1 MKRVLLIENSSLDF
15 YSARIPLANFLME
28 KGWDVY
34 ALVPNDEH
42 VKKIQDLG
50 IQVIVKDLNRKN
62 KGISQ
67 LYRLIKTYQRII
79 KKYKI
84 DIVHSFRFQPNLVN
98 VLANFFNRRKVI
110 IHITGLG
117 IAFSNTS
124 PKYLILKLISHLIF
138 QVKLFSAN
146 RIIVQNSS
154 DAKDMWF
161 YRFWKKKIHIIPG
174 SGINISLFDKKL
186 YDKEKLREYFKINP
200 NEIVFICIT
209 RLIWEKGINEMIG
222 AFEAIGKSN
231 SRIKLKI
238 VGWTDEDNPRHV
250 AKNFIEKF
258 ANHSTISFLGK
269 RNDVKRLLAVAD
281 VFIYPSYYREGIPR
295 GILEALSMSL
305 PIITTNT
312 PGCNL
317 TVKPE
322 INGYL
327 IPARSIESI
336 IDAVEKITSADNLI
350 EMGVNSRLLAQ
361 KEFADQIIFNNIEEL
376 YNQ

>member
-15 YSARIPLANFLME
+15 YSARIPLANFLIE
-28 KGWDVY
+28 KGWDVH

-50 IQVIVKDLNRKN
+50 IQVIVKELNRKN
-62 KGISQ
+62 KGVFQ

-79 KKYKI
+79 KEYDI
-84 DIVHSFRFQPNLVN
+84 DLIHSFRFQPNLVN

-117 IAFSNTS
+117 IAFSNNS
-124 PKYLILKLISHLIF
+124 SKYLILKLISHLIF
-138 QVKLFSAN
+138 QVKLFRAN
-146 RIIVQNSS
+146 QIIVQNND

-161 YRFWKKKIHIIPG
+161 YHFWKKKIQIIPG
-174 SGINISLFDKKL
+174 SGINTSLFDKKL
-186 YDKEKLREYFKINP
+186 YNKSELRADFEINP

-209 RLIWEKGINEMIG
+209 RLIWEKGINELIQ
-222 AFEAIGKSN
+222 AFELIEKSN

-238 VGWTDEDNPRHV
+238 VGWSDEDNPRHV
-250 AKNFIEKF
+250 DKNFIAKF
-258 ANHSTISFLGK
+258 ESHKTISFLGK
-269 RNDVKRLLAVAD
+269 RNDVKNLLAVAD

-317 TVKPE
+317 TVKPG

-327 IPARSIESI
+327 IPAKSIESI
-336 IDAVEKITSADNLI
+336 VEAINKIASKDNLI
-350 EMGVNSRLLAQ
+350 EMGANSRLLAQ
-361 KEFADQIIFNNIEEL
+361 KEFADQIIFERIEKL
-376 YNQ
+376 YKQ